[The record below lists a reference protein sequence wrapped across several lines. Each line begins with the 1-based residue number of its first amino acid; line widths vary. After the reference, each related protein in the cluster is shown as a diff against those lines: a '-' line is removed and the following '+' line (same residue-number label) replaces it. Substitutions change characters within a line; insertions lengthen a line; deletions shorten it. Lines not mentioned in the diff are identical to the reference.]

1 MADHTQQQQQ
11 QPLPPPPPTMS
22 TNETDN
28 TVVGNSVVHDLMR
41 VYENLTQSSTPQ
53 VSSTNNSTTT
63 TTTEDASTTLSHAY
77 NNNNNNNNNNGPNE
91 LPPPQLQPIVAAT
104 PTYQE
109 PVGYHIPPPVFP
121 ASMTQQQSLQ
131 HQSLQQQQQPQH
143 HQMMGSNND
152 PNTNPNYPLHS
163 ASQSAANTPTQQQPP
178 SSNYG
183 AATVV
188 AADGLNVVS
197 YQQQQQF
204 QQQQQ
209 QQVGGIVYVP
219 TPPTRSSPVAPVA
232 PGSGGVVMNSTQIT
246 GEGSTTDFRTAND
259 GGSSSSQ
266 IIKSTGSNLTL
277 SKWQP
282 SPDASSESDDKSG
295 GGAGRSRRKR
305 KQQDGSGG
313 DGKKKGSGRGK
324 KSKKEDGRWSKRFTW
339 PEDLHRDFVS
349 AIFDVGLKH
358 SSPATILEHMS
369 KHEQITTER
378 IKSHL
383 QKYRLHRVKS
393 KKEFISSYEAS
404 LRNFQNHNSSSN
416 SLVIGNGE
424 VAAHLTSVSLGSSS
438 GKKMDISNNSSIN
451 KTKKEDA
458 SNTNVATIA
467 KSSDDALV
475 KQSPRQQLNNND
487 SLMLPQL
494 TEAEKQSPIGAA
506 MGYLMGLFFS
516 LKQQLMIQRSLEAAG
531 EKAKGNAMF
540 PVGTANNPTAAA
552 TADAATAAAVAAGV
566 EFTADG
572 SMQQPQQAGGGGGVA
587 VSIRTKIEENSMMKR
602 EMQNQM
608 ALQNKMRALKQQE
621 LAKYNNISNSEG
633 GASTVITTAQHST
646 NPHLTANDGGN
657 NEGDFA
663 AGAATGKQQQQHQQ
677 DGSTDATAQQGAG
690 EMAGNDFCMLPIEN
704 HDDDFWHS
712 DVVDGELFEFLI
724 NN

>member
-11 QPLPPPPPTMS
+11 QPPPPPPPPTMS

-53 VSSTNNSTTT
+53 VSSMNNSTT

-77 NNNNNNNNNNGPNE
+77 NNNNNNNNNNNGPNE

-131 HQSLQQQQQPQH
+131 HQSLQQQQQPQQH
-143 HQMMGSNND
+143 HQMMGSND
-152 PNTNPNYPLHS
+152 PNTNLNYPLHS

-183 AATVV
+183 AAATV
-188 AADGLNVVS
+188 AADGLNV
-197 YQQQQQF
+197 
-204 QQQQQ
+204 
-209 QQVGGIVYVP
+209 
-219 TPPTRSSPVAPVA
+219 
-232 PGSGGVVMNSTQIT
+232 IT

-305 KQQDGSGG
+305 KQQQDGSGG

-633 GASTVITTAQHST
+633 GASTVITTAQHSI

>member
-11 QPLPPPPPTMS
+11 QPPPAMT

-53 VSSTNNSTTT
+53 VSSTNNSNTT

-77 NNNNNNNNNNGPNE
+77 NNNNNNNSNGHNE
-91 LPPPQLQPIVAAT
+91 LPPPQSQPIVAAT
-104 PTYQE
+104 PTYQV
-109 PVGYHIPPPVFP
+109 PVGYPIPPPVFP
-121 ASMTQQQSLQ
+121 ASMTQQQP
-131 HQSLQQQQQPQH
+131 PQH
-143 HQMMGSNND
+143 HQQHHHQMMDSND
-152 PNTNPNYPLHS
+152 PNRNPNYPLHP
-163 ASQSAANTPTQQQPP
+163 ASQSATNIPTQQQPP
-178 SSNYG
+178 SYNYG
-183 AATVV
+183 TTTVT
-188 AADGLNVVS
+188 ADGLNVVS
-197 YQQQQQF
+197 YQQF
-204 QQQQQ
+204 QQQQ
-209 QQVGGIVYVP
+209 QQVGGTVYVP
-219 TPPTRSSPVAPVA
+219 TLPTGSSPVAP
-232 PGSGGVVMNSTQIT
+232 GSDGVVVNNTQIK
-246 GEGSTTDFRTAND
+246 GEGSTTDFGTAND

-266 IIKSTGSNLTL
+266 IIKSTSSNLTL
-277 SKWQP
+277 SKSQP
-282 SPDASSESDDKSG
+282 SADASSESDDKS

-358 SSPATILEHMS
+358 SSPSTILEHMP

-404 LRNFQNHNSSSN
+404 LRNFQNHNTSSN
-416 SLVIGNGE
+416 SLVTSNGE
-424 VAAHLTSVSLGSSS
+424 VAAHLTSVSLGPSS
-438 GKKMDISNNSSIN
+438 GNKKDISNNNNIN

-458 SNTNVATIA
+458 SNTNIATVAR
-467 KSSDDALV
+467 SSDDALV
-475 KQSPRQQLNNND
+475 KQSPRQQQNNND

-540 PVGTANNPTAAA
+540 PVGNANNPTTAA
-552 TADAATAAAVAAGV
+552 TVAATAAAVAAGV

-572 SMQQPQQAGGGGGVA
+572 SMQQPQQAGGVGGVA
-587 VSIRTKIEENSMMKR
+587 VSIRTNIEENSMMKR

-633 GASTVITTAQHST
+633 GASTVITTAQHNT
-646 NPHLTANDGGN
+646 NPHLTANDGGS

-663 AGAATGKQQQQHQQ
+663 AGAATGEQQQHQQ
-677 DGSTDATAQQGAG
+677 VSSTDAAAQQGAG
-690 EMAGNDFCMLPIEN
+690 EMAGNDLSDGHMVSIEN
-704 HDDDFWHS
+704 NDYDFWQS
-712 DVVDGELFEFLI
+712 DVVDEQLFEFLMD
-724 NN
+724 N